1 MCRPECRRRRDDGPQ
16 DGAFLLD
23 GPGKITFSQQGG
35 LQRCLKGRGGQPFSL
50 VSRNLDSL
58 ADQNSYKKDL
68 EFFYKPEFMEGE
80 LAFNNGFAL
89 AL

>member
-23 GPGKITFSQQGG
+23 GSGKITFSHLYAFRGVF
-35 LQRCLKGRGGQPFSL
+35 KGRRGQPFSI
-50 VSRNLDSL
+50 VSRNLDSKYL

-68 EFFYKPEFMEGE
+68 EFYYKPEF
-80 LAFNNGFAL
+80 
-89 AL
+89 